1 MYCVRCKKNTKTTSE
16 QIVTT
21 SNNRQMKRGP
31 CAICGTTKMQF
42 IKTKA
47 VAKPGKAVA
56 KPGKALG
63 GSILN
68 KMINNLPVEMH
79 LLGHNFTGPGTKL
92 NKRLNADLTP
102 KEWSKPI
109 NRIDKAAYHHDI
121 CYLKNNDT
129 ATRNNVCDKNMLNE
143 MKNIYNPTLRER
155 MERGLVS
162 TLIGTKKRFGWGIS
176 EAGSEAGSEAEKKKK
191 SSRR

>member
-1 MYCVRCKKNTKTTSE
+1 MYCVRCKKKTKTTSDQI

-21 SNNRQMKRGP
+21 SNNRQMKRGS

-42 IKTKA
+42 IKSKA
-47 VAKPGKAVA
+47 K
-56 KPGKALG
+56 G

-129 ATRNNVCDKNMLNE
+129 ATRNNVCDKNMLQE
-143 MKNIYNPTLRER
+143 MKDIYNPTLRER

-176 EAGSEAGSEAEKKKK
+176 EAERSRIKKKK

>member
-21 SNNRQMKRGP
+21 SNNRQMKRGK
-31 CAICGTTKMQF
+31 CAICGTTKTQF
-42 IKTKA
+42 IKTK
-47 VAKPGKAVA
+47 
-56 KPGKALG
+56 G

-162 TLIGTKKRFGWGIS
+162 TLIGTKKRFGWGLS
-176 EAGSEAGSEAEKKKK
+176 EAGHSLKKK

>member
-1 MYCVRCKKNTKTTSE
+1 MYCVRCKKKTKTTSDL

-21 SNNRQMKRGP
+21 SNNRQMKRGS

-42 IKTKA
+42 IKTE
-47 VAKPGKAVA
+47 AKPGQQRREAKA
-56 KPGKALG
+56 KG

-129 ATRNNVCDKNMLNE
+129 ATRNNVCDKNMLQE
-143 MKNIYNPTLRER
+143 MKDIYNPTLRER

-162 TLIGTKKRFGWGIS
+162 TLIGTKKRFGWGID
-176 EAGSEAGSEAEKKKK
+176 AAEKKKK

>member
-21 SNNRQMKRGP
+21 SNNRQMKRGS
-31 CAICGTTKMQF
+31 CAICGTTKTQF
-42 IKTKA
+42 IKT
-47 VAKPGKAVA
+47 VAK
-56 KPGKALG
+56 G

-129 ATRNNVCDKNMLNE
+129 ATRNNVCDKNMLQE

-162 TLIGTKKRFGWGIS
+162 TLIGTKKRFGWGLS
-176 EAGSEAGSEAEKKKK
+176 EAGSSAEKKK

>member
-1 MYCVRCKKNTKTTSE
+1 MLNVKRRQETTSE
-16 QIVTT
+16 KLVTT
-21 SNNRQMKRGP
+21 SNNRTMKRGS
-31 CAICGTTKMQF
+31 CAQCGTTKTQF
-42 IKTKA
+42 VKSSK
-47 VAKPGKAVA
+47 
-56 KPGKALG
+56 G
-63 GSILN
+63 GSVLN
-68 KMINNLPVEMH
+68 KMINSLPVEMH

-129 ATRNNVCDKNMLNE
+129 ETRNRVCDANMLEE
-143 MKNIYNPTLRER
+143 MKNIYNPTIRER

-162 TLIGTKKRFGWGIS
+162 TLIGTKKRFGWGVRKYGTDIL
-176 EAGSEAGSEAEKKKK
+176 KKKVYNI
-191 SSRR
+191 SGRITPTD

>member
-1 MYCVRCKKNTKTTSE
+1 
-16 QIVTT
+16 
-21 SNNRQMKRGP
+21 MKRGP
-31 CAICGTTKMQF
+31 CAICGTTKTQF
-42 IKTKA
+42 IKTK
-47 VAKPGKAVA
+47 
-56 KPGKALG
+56 G

-92 NKRLNADLTP
+92 NKRLNTDLTP

-129 ATRNNVCDKNMLNE
+129 ATRNNVCDKNMLQE

-162 TLIGTKKRFGWGIS
+162 TLIGTKKRFGWGL
-176 EAGSEAGSEAEKKKK
+176 KKK

>member
-1 MYCVRCKKNTKTTSE
+1 MYCVRCKKKTKTTRE

-42 IKTKA
+42 IKSK
-47 VAKPGKAVA
+47 
-56 KPGKALG
+56 G

-129 ATRNNVCDKNMLNE
+129 ATRNNVCDKNMLQE

-162 TLIGTKKRFGWGIS
+162 TLIGTKKRFGWGLS
-176 EAGSEAGSEAEKKKK
+176 EAGSSAGQSQKKK